1 MKKILIFICLS
12 FLISAPS
19 FSLTADKYLI
29 NRNSDDSEITTML
42 KVYINGVGHANFWT
56 SAVSGTL
63 NKKLFCPP
71 GNWSPNVNDFLSY
84 IDAEIVH
91 QKNKG
96 SYNKEDQVEF
106 YMATYLVRT
115 YPCE

>member
-56 SAVSGTL
+56 SAVSGAL

-91 QKNKG
+91 QKNKN